1 MSHKDFIFVHSGQG
15 HYKAVD
21 TVTKVT
27 GDIEG
32 ERIVQVSSKAD
43 TVLAV
48 SGMYHGVGGCLRHA
62 PWGGRSLGMYYGMGG
77 RVRCVPWGGRQCRV
91 CTMKWEAV
99 SGMYHGVGGSLIYV
113 PWGGRQSWVCTMG

>member
-1 MSHKDFIFVHSGQG
+1 MGGGGVGIVLKCSFCSETETDANFLWVPNTIYHSLDLGCRAVLMSHKDFIFVPSGQG

-48 SGMYHGVGGCLRHA
+48 SGMYHGLGG
-62 PWGGRSLGMYYGMGG
+62 G
-77 RVRCVPWGGRQCRV
+77 VR
-91 CTMKWEAV
+91 
-99 SGMYHGVGGSLIYV
+99 YV
-113 PWGGRQSWVCTMG
+113 P